1 MSNKT
6 KQTLMFLDSLVEVI
20 KDKIGQD
27 LNNLQITILKGAYYD
42 ESYEQIAYKYGCS
55 KDHAKRVGSDLWS
68 LLSSHFGQSIDK
80 RNVKFVLEQLKQ
92 ELYDDTL
99 ELPVGVVPS
108 NSRFYVERKEI
119 ESLCLRTIMR
129 KGGLIRICAPS
140 KMGKSSLMHR
150 IINLAKDCR
159 GVCLDLHLTDRETLT
174 DLTRF
179 LRWLSL
185 NVTRELRLPSKL
197 EEYWD
202 DDLGCKSSCTYYFED
217 YLLGQID
224 RPLILAF
231 DKLDH
236 LFARE
241 QIASDFLAMLRAWHE
256 NSKINPTWS
265 QLRLILVYRDNP
277 LPLESNKSP
286 FNVGLTVSLPD
297 FSGVEILDLAR
308 RHGLDW
314 KEAEVTK
321 LMGAIG
327 GHPYLVRQA
336 LHQVKTQNLS
346 LDNFLQQDF
355 TKSTPY
361 SNYLPVERL
370 PISPST
376 QALENTVP

>member
-1 MSNKT
+1 MSNNPE
-6 KQTLMFLDSLVEVI
+6 QTLISLDSLVEVI

-27 LNNLQITILKGAYYD
+27 LNNLQITILKGAYCD
-42 ESYEQIAYKYGCS
+42 ESYDRIANKYGCS

-68 LLSSHFGQSIDK
+68 LLSSQFGQSVDK
-80 RNVKFVLEQLKQ
+80 RNVKFILERLKQ

-108 NSRFYVERKEI
+108 NSKFYVERKEI

-150 IINLAKDCR
+150 IINLAEDCR
-159 GVCLDLHLTDRETLT
+159 GICLDLHLTDRETLT

-185 NVTRELRLPSKL
+185 KVTRELKLSSKL

-217 YLLGQID
+217 YLFPQID
-224 RPLILAF
+224 CPLILAF
-231 DKLDH
+231 DKLDY
-236 LFARE
+236 LFACE
-241 QIASDFLAMLRAWHE
+241 EIARDFLAMLRAWHE

-297 FSGVEILDLAR
+297 FSEVEILDLAH
-308 RHGLDW
+308 RHGLSW
-314 KEAEVTK
+314 EETEVAR
-321 LMGAIG
+321 LMSAIG

-336 LHQVKTQNLS
+336 LHELLAQNLS
-346 LDNFLQQDF
+346 LEDFLQQDF

-361 SNYLPVERL
+361 SNYLPVESL

-376 QALENTVP
+376 QALENTVS

>member
-1 MSNKT
+1 MNNT
-6 KQTLMFLDSLVEVI
+6 KQTLIYLDSLVELI
-20 KDKIGQD
+20 KDRIGQE

-42 ESYEQIAYKYGCS
+42 ESYDQIANKYGCS
-55 KDHAKRVGSDLWS
+55 KDHAKRVGSALWS
-68 LLSSHFGQSIDK
+68 LLSLHFDQAIDK
-80 RNVKFVLEQLKQ
+80 RNVKFILDQLKQ

-108 NSRFYVERKEI
+108 NSKFYVERKEI

-140 KMGKSSLMHR
+140 KMGKSSLMHS

-185 NVTRELRLPSKL
+185 KVTRELRLPSKL

-217 YLLGQID
+217 YLLATID
-224 RPLILAF
+224 CPLILAF

-241 QIASDFLAMLRAWHE
+241 EIARDFLAMLRAWHE

-286 FNVGLTVSLPD
+286 FNVGLTVTLPD
-297 FSGVEILDLAR
+297 FSAAEILDLAH
-308 RHGLDW
+308 RHGLSW
-314 KEAEVTK
+314 EETEVAR
-321 LMGAIG
+321 LMSGIG
-327 GHPYLVRQA
+327 SHPYLVRQA
-336 LHQVKTQNLS
+336 LHELRTQNLS
-346 LDNFLQQDF
+346 LDEFLQQDF
-355 TKSTPY
+355 TKLTPY
-361 SNYLPVERL
+361 SNYLASSLRAKVMSNEYYSNGR
-370 PISPST
+370 IG
-376 QALENTVP
+376 